1 MQRVPGDA
9 GGSIFQVNVDLT
21 MAEPKSPIRETDDE
35 ARALGRRL
43 LAEARFAALATL
55 EPGTGCPLASRIAF
69 ALDGEGRPI
78 SLMSTLAYH
87 TKALT
92 QNATCSVLVGEPGK
106 GDPLAH
112 PRITLQAQAIRLDKI
127 SEDHAQ
133 TRAHYLKQHPKAALY
148 VDFGDFFLFRFAV
161 ENAYL
166 NGGFGKAFVL
176 NADDLGL
183 DAGGFSEQVRE

>member
-1 MQRVPGDA
+1 M
-9 GGSIFQVNVDLT
+9 T
-21 MAEPKSPIRETDDE
+21 EPKSPIRETDDE
-35 ARALGRRL
+35 ARALGKRL
-43 LAEARFAALATL
+43 LADANFAALATM

-69 ALDGEGRPI
+69 GLDSEGRPI

-87 TKALT
+87 TKALIE
-92 QNATCSVLVGEPGK
+92 NAACSVLVGEPGK

-112 PRITLQAQAIRLDKI
+112 PRITLQAKATHLDKA
-127 SEDHAQ
+127 SADHVQ

-166 NGGFGKAFVL
+166 NGGFGKAYVL

-183 DAGGFSEQVRE
+183 VAGDI